1 MLLISTSHWR
11 NWSTLFSSDLTVKQK
26 RVSVKTVHAK
36 SKLTNSDANSAFC
49 TLTATEA
56 SRELKS
62 NSKVIIISKMFFK
75 IILFLQPMY
84 RTLWVQLKSSAYWF
98 MSKKCKGHY
107 YWWSLNFNGKS
118 YLCRSSLINFFFF
131 LFLNFTLS
139 SFICCVVN
147 SEETWNK
154 IAGVCLGLLNTC

>member
-26 RVSVKTVHAK
+26 HVSVKTVHAK

-131 LFLNFTLS
+131 WTSHWALSYVVWLTVRKLGIKLLGFVLDYWTLA
-139 SFICCVVN
+139 
-147 SEETWNK
+147 K
-154 IAGVCLGLLNTC
+154 